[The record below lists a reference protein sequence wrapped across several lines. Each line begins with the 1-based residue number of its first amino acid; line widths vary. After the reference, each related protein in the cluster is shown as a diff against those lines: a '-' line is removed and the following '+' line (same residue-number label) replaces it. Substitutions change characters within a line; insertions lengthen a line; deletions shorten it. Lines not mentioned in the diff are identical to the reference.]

1 MLNYVSFQVVSNTSG
16 WLIYWCYKILF
27 ITTYYFI

>member
-1 MLNYVSFQVVSNTSG
+1 MFQVVSNTSG
-16 WLIYWCYKILF
+16 WLIYWCYNILF